1 MANIRSDDQK
11 DPTDP
16 YSLLGVDRNSTF
28 EDIQK
33 ARDKKVIEAGEDV
46 LLKAK
51 IESSYDSLLMD
62 SLKAR
67 QLGRMSNEA
76 VNASQKEKN
85 AGNVNLPVLKN
96 SLLTKIKSLSSISSS
111 NSQDTTFINLPE
123 GEGLTI
129 RLSLGIL
136 VIVLL
141 LVVSDL
147 YIQLILSLSTIGLFI
162 SQLKRGRKAISSLGW
177 SVVFLSSGYILGGL
191 IVNNIEL
198 ANNNSLLLS
207 LDKIEALPVVILL
220 WIGTI
225 LLG

>member
-1 MANIRSDDQK
+1 MANTRSSDQQ
-11 DPTDP
+11 DPSDP

-33 ARDKKVIEAGEDV
+33 ARDNKLIEAGDDL

-85 AGNVNLPVLKN
+85 GGNVTLPVLKN
-96 SLLTKIKSLSSISSS
+96 SLLTKIRSLASTSSS
-111 NSQDTTFINLPE
+111 DTQDNSFISLPD

-129 RLSLGIL
+129 RLSLGIF

-141 LVVSDL
+141 LVASDS
-147 YIQLILSLSTIGLFI
+147 YIQIILSVSTIGLFI

-177 SVVFLSSGYILGGL
+177 SVVFLSTGYILGGL
-191 IVNNIEL
+191 IVSNIEL
-198 ANNNSLLLS
+198 ANNHSLLLS
-207 LDKIEALPVVILL
+207 LDKIEALPVLILL
-220 WIGTI
+220 WIGAI

>member
-1 MANIRSDDQK
+1 MGNTRSDDQQYPS
-11 DPTDP
+11 DPF
-16 YSLLGVDRNSTF
+16 SLLGVDRNSTF

-33 ARDKKVIEAGEDV
+33 ARENKLMEAGDDL

-85 AGNVNLPVLKN
+85 SGNVNLPVLKN
-96 SLLTKIKSLSSISSS
+96 SLLTKIKSLSSSSS
-111 NSQDTTFINLPE
+111 SGTQDNSFISLPN

-129 RLSLGIL
+129 RLSLGVFI
-136 VIVLL
+136 IVLL
-141 LVVSDL
+141 LVASDS
-147 YIQLILSLSTIGLFI
+147 YIQIILSISTIGLFI
-162 SQLKRGRKAISSLGW
+162 SQLKRGRKALPSLGW
-177 SVVFLSSGYILGGL
+177 SVVFLSTGYILGGL
-191 IVNNIEL
+191 IVGNIDL

-207 LDKIEALPVVILL
+207 LDKIEALPVLILL
-220 WIGTI
+220 WVGAI

>member
-1 MANIRSDDQK
+1 MSSDDQQ
-11 DPTDP
+11 DPSDP
-16 YSLLGVDRNSTF
+16 YSILGVDRNSTF

-33 ARDKKVIEAGEDV
+33 ARENKLMEAGDDL

-67 QLGRMSNEA
+67 QLGRMSSEA
-76 VNASQKEKN
+76 VNASQNEKN
-85 AGNVNLPVLKN
+85 SGNVNLPVLKN
-96 SLLTKIKSLSSISSS
+96 SLLTKIKSLNSTSSS
-111 NSQDTTFINLPE
+111 KTQDYSFISLPD

-129 RLSLGIL
+129 RLSLGVFL
-136 VIVLL
+136 IVLL
-141 LVVSDL
+141 LVASDS
-147 YIQLILSLSTIGLFI
+147 YIQLILSISTIGLFI

-191 IVNNIEL
+191 IVSNIEL
-198 ANNNSLLLS
+198 ASNHSLILS
-207 LDKIEALPVVILL
+207 PDKIEALPVLILL
-220 WIGTI
+220 WIGAI

>member
-1 MANIRSDDQK
+1 MRSDDQQ
-11 DPTDP
+11 DPSDP

-33 ARDKKVIEAGEDV
+33 ARENKLIEAGDDL

-85 AGNVNLPVLKN
+85 VGNGNLPALKN
-96 SLLTKIKSLSSISSS
+96 SLLTKIKSLSSTSSS
-111 NSQDTTFINLPE
+111 DTQDNSFISLPD

-129 RLSLGIL
+129 RLSLGVF

-141 LVVSDL
+141 LVASDS
-147 YIQLILSLSTIGLFI
+147 YIQIILSVSTIGLFI

-177 SVVFLSSGYILGGL
+177 SVVFLSTGYILGGL
-191 IVNNIEL
+191 IVSNIEL
-198 ANNNSLLLS
+198 ANNHSLLLS
-207 LDKIEALPVVILL
+207 IDKIEALPVLILL
-220 WIGTI
+220 WIGAI

>member
-1 MANIRSDDQK
+1 MANTRSGDQQE
-11 DPTDP
+11 PSDP

-33 ARDKKVIEAGEDV
+33 ARENKLIEAGDDL

-85 AGNVNLPVLKN
+85 GGNVNLPALKN
-96 SLLTKIKSLSSISSS
+96 SLLTKIKSLSSTSSS
-111 NSQDTTFINLPE
+111 DTQDNSFISLPD

-129 RLSLGIL
+129 RLSLGIF
-136 VIVLL
+136 VIVLF
-141 LVVSDL
+141 LVASDS
-147 YIQLILSLSTIGLFI
+147 YIQIILSVSTIGLFI
-162 SQLKRGRKAISSLGW
+162 SQLKRGKKAISSLGW
-177 SVVFLSSGYILGGL
+177 SVVFLSTGYILGGL
-191 IVNNIEL
+191 IVSNIGL
-198 ANNNSLLLS
+198 ANNHSLLLS
-207 LDKIEALPVVILL
+207 LDKIEALPVLILL
-220 WIGTI
+220 WIGAI

>member
-1 MANIRSDDQK
+1 MANTRSGDQQ
-11 DPTDP
+11 DPSDP

-33 ARDKKVIEAGEDV
+33 ARENKLIEAGDDL

-85 AGNVNLPVLKN
+85 SGNVNLPVLKN
-96 SLLTKIKSLSSISSS
+96 SLLTKIKSLSSTSSS
-111 NSQDTTFINLPE
+111 NTQDNSFISLPD

-129 RLSLGIL
+129 RLSLGVF

-141 LVVSDL
+141 LVASDS
-147 YIQLILSLSTIGLFI
+147 YIQIILSVSTIGLFI

-177 SVVFLSSGYILGGL
+177 SVVFLSTGYILGGL
-191 IVNNIEL
+191 IVSNIEL
-198 ANNNSLLLS
+198 AKNHS
-207 LDKIEALPVVILL
+207 
-220 WIGTI
+220 
-225 LLG
+225 

>member
-1 MANIRSDDQK
+1 MANTRSADQQ
-11 DPTDP
+11 DPSDP

-28 EDIQK
+28 DDIQK
-33 ARDKKVIEAGEDV
+33 AREDKLIEAGDDL

-67 QLGRMSNEA
+67 QLGKMSNEA

-85 AGNVNLPVLKN
+85 GVNVNLPVLKN
-96 SLLTKIKSLSSISSS
+96 SLLTKIKSLSSTSSS
-111 NSQDTTFINLPE
+111 NTQDNSFISLPD

-129 RLSLGIL
+129 RLSLGVF

-141 LVVSDL
+141 LVASDS
-147 YIQLILSLSTIGLFI
+147 YIQIILSVSTIGLFI

-177 SVVFLSSGYILGGL
+177 SVVFLSTGYILGGL
-191 IVNNIEL
+191 IVSNMEL
-198 ANNNSLLLS
+198 ANNHSLLLS
-207 LDKIEALPVVILL
+207 LDKIEALPVLILL
-220 WIGTI
+220 WIGAI

>member
-1 MANIRSDDQK
+1 VANTRSGDQQ
-11 DPTDP
+11 DPSDP
-16 YSLLGVDRNSTF
+16 YSLLGVDSSSTF

-33 ARDKKVIEAGEDV
+33 ARENKLIEAGDDL

-67 QLGRMSNEA
+67 QLGKMSNEA

-85 AGNVNLPVLKN
+85 GVNVNLPVLKN
-96 SLLTKIKSLSSISSS
+96 SLLTKIKSLSSTSSS
-111 NSQDTTFINLPE
+111 ETQDNSFISLPD

-129 RLSLGIL
+129 RLSLGL
-136 VIVLL
+136 FVIVLL
-141 LVVSDL
+141 LVASDS
-147 YIQLILSLSTIGLFI
+147 YIQIILSISTIGLFI

-177 SVVFLSSGYILGGL
+177 SVVFLSTGYILGGL
-191 IVNNIEL
+191 IVSNIDF
-198 ANNNSLLLS
+198 ANNHSLLLS
-207 LDKIEALPVVILL
+207 LDKIEALPVLILL
-220 WIGTI
+220 WIGAI

>member
-1 MANIRSDDQK
+1 MANTRSGDQQ
-11 DPTDP
+11 DPSDP

-33 ARDKKVIEAGEDV
+33 ARENKLIEAGDDL

-85 AGNVNLPVLKN
+85 GGNVNLPVLKN
-96 SLLTKIKSLSSISSS
+96 SLLTKIKSFSSTSSS
-111 NSQDTTFINLPE
+111 NTQDNSFISLPD

-129 RLSLGIL
+129 RLSLGVF

-141 LVVSDL
+141 LVASDS
-147 YIQLILSLSTIGLFI
+147 YIQIILSVSTIGLFI

-177 SVVFLSSGYILGGL
+177 SVVFLSTGYILGGL
-191 IVNNIEL
+191 IVSNIEL
-198 ANNNSLLLS
+198 ANNHSLLLS
-207 LDKIEALPVVILL
+207 LDKIEALPVLILL
-220 WIGTI
+220 WIGAI